1 MQVNFP
7 FITMDHSQLFFD
19 HLAPTNPF
27 PVGIEIDF
35 AEGSWIYGPKGKWLD
50 LIAGIAV
57 CSVGH
62 RHPKVVKAIHEQTD
76 RYLHTMVYGEYVQDA
91 NTKLAQKLT
100 SLLPNSL
107 NCIYLVNSGTEAN
120 EAAIKLARRATGR
133 SQIISFHKS
142 YHGNT
147 LGSLSISGNET
158 KKAAFR
164 PLIPDVDFI
173 TLNRFEELN
182 QITNKTAA
190 VILEPVQGDAGVRTA
205 ENDYLVAL
213 RNKCTEVGA
222 LLIFDEIQS
231 GVGRTGTWYYFQ
243 QTPVIPDAFTTAKG
257 FGGGLPIGALVASKE
272 LHALWAHS
280 PMLGHITTF
289 GGNPVC
295 SASALAV
302 LETIEEEKLMEFIP
316 EKANFIRSQ
325 LKHPQILE
333 IRNRGLMFAVDLP
346 SEEHVGRLFD
356 YCLDHGVIIYR
367 FLSSPSSFRMAPPL
381 TISIEELAWGMRII
395 LDGLNTL

>member
-1 MQVNFP
+1 
-7 FITMDHSQLFFD
+7 MDHTQLFFN

-27 PVGIEIDF
+27 PVGIEIDY

-62 RHPKVVKAIHEQTD
+62 RHPKVVAAIHHQVD
-76 RYLHTMVYGEYVQDA
+76 RYLHTMVYGEYVQDV
-91 NTKLAQKLT
+91 NTRLAQKLT
-100 SLLPNSL
+100 SLLPSTL
-107 NCIYLVNSGTEAN
+107 DCVYLVNSGTEAN
-120 EAAIKLARRATGR
+120 EAAIKMARRATGR

-147 LGSLSISGNET
+147 MGSLSISGNET

-173 TLNRFEELN
+173 SLNDFADLDR
-182 QITNKTAA
+182 ITSRTAG

-205 ENDYLVAL
+205 HNDYLVAL

-231 GVGRTGTWYYFQ
+231 GVGRTGSWYYFQ
-243 QTPVIPDAFTTAKG
+243 QTPVVPDAFTTAKG
-257 FGGGLPIGALVASKE
+257 FGGGLPIGALVASKT
-272 LHALWAHS
+272 LQGLWAHA

-302 LETIEEEKLMEFIP
+302 LETIESEKLMDQIP
-316 EKANFIRSQ
+316 EKANFIRSR
-325 LKHPQILE
+325 LNHPQILE
-333 IRNRGLMFAVDLP
+333 IRNRGLMFAVDLK
-346 SEEHVGRLFD
+346 SEEEVGALFD
-356 YCLDHGVIIYR
+356 YCLQNGVIIYR

-381 TISIEELAWGMRII
+381 TISLEELEFGMKVI
-395 LDGLNTL
+395 LEGLNSLK

>member
-1 MQVNFP
+1 
-7 FITMDHSQLFFD
+7 MDHTQLFFN

-27 PVGIEIDF
+27 PVGIEIDY

-62 RHPKVVKAIHEQTD
+62 RHPKVVAAIHHQVD

-91 NTKLAQKLT
+91 NTRLAQKLT
-100 SLLPNSL
+100 SLLPSTL
-107 NCIYLVNSGTEAN
+107 DCVYLVNSGTEAN
-120 EAAIKLARRATGR
+120 EAAIKMARRATGR

-147 LGSLSISGNET
+147 MGSLSISGNET

-173 TLNRFEELN
+173 SLNDFADLDR
-182 QITNKTAA
+182 ITSRTAG

-205 ENDYLVAL
+205 HNDYLVAL

-231 GVGRTGTWYYFQ
+231 GVGRTGSWYYFQ
-243 QTPVIPDAFTTAKG
+243 QTPVVPDAFTTAKG
-257 FGGGLPIGALVASKE
+257 FGGGLPIGALVASKT
-272 LHALWAHS
+272 LQGLWAHA

-302 LETIEEEKLMEFIP
+302 LETIESENLMADIP
-316 EKANFIRSQ
+316 QKAEFIRSR
-325 LKHPQILE
+325 LNHPQILE
-333 IRNRGLMFAVDLP
+333 IRNRGLMFAVDLK
-346 SEEHVGRLFD
+346 SEAEVGALFD
-356 YCLDHGVIIYR
+356 YCLQNGVIIYR

-381 TISIEELAWGMRII
+381 TISLEELEFGMKVI
-395 LDGLNTL
+395 LEGLNSIK

>member
-1 MQVNFP
+1 
-7 FITMDHSQLFFD
+7 MDHSQLFFN

-27 PVGIEIDF
+27 PVGIEIDY

-57 CSVGH
+57 CWVGH
-62 RHPKVVKAIHEQTD
+62 RHPNVAKAIHQQVD
-76 RYLHTMVYGEYVQDA
+76 PYLHTMVDGEYIQDA
-91 NTKLAQKLT
+91 NTKLAHKLT
-100 SLLPNSL
+100 SLLPASL
-107 NCIYLVNSGTEAN
+107 DCVYLVNSGTEAN
-120 EAAIKLARRATGR
+120 EAAIKMARRATGR

-147 LGSLSISGNET
+147 MGSLSISGNET

-164 PLIPDVDFI
+164 PLIPDVEFISLNDFADLDRI
-173 TLNRFEELN
+173 TS
-182 QITNKTAA
+182 QTAG

-205 ENDYLVAL
+205 HNDYLVAL

-222 LLIFDEIQS
+222 LLIFDEIQC

-243 QTPVIPDAFTTAKG
+243 QTPVVPDALTTAKG

-272 LHALWAHS
+272 LHGLWAHS

-295 SASALAV
+295 SAAALAV
-302 LETIEEEKLMEFIP
+302 LQTIEEEKLMEAIP
-316 EKANFIRSQ
+316 EKANFIQ
-325 LKHPQILE
+325 NKLKHPQILE
-333 IRNRGLMFAVDLP
+333 IRNQGLMFAVDLK
-346 SEEHVGRLFD
+346 SEEEVGKLFD
-356 YCLDHGVIIYR
+356 YCLNNGVIIYR
-367 FLSSPSSFRMAPPL
+367 FLSSPSSFRMSPPL
-381 TISIEELAWGMRII
+381 TISMEELEFGMKVI
-395 LDGLNTL
+395 LEGLDIL

>member
-1 MQVNFP
+1 
-7 FITMDHSQLFFD
+7 MDHSQLFFK

-27 PVGIEIDF
+27 PVGIEIDY

-62 RHPKVVKAIHEQTD
+62 RHPNVVAAIHQQVD

-91 NTKLAQKLT
+91 NTRLAQKLT
-100 SLLPNSL
+100 SLLPSTL
-107 NCIYLVNSGTEAN
+107 DCVYLVNSGTEAN
-120 EAAIKLARRATGR
+120 EAAIKMARRATGR

-147 LGSLSISGNET
+147 MGSLSISGNET

-173 TLNRFEELN
+173 QLNRWEDLDR
-182 QITNKTAA
+182 ITSNTAG

-205 ENDYLVAL
+205 HNDYLVAL

-222 LLIFDEIQS
+222 LLIFDEIQC
-231 GVGRTGTWYYFQ
+231 GVGRTGSWYYFQ
-243 QTPVIPDAFTTAKG
+243 QTPVVPDAFTTAKG

-272 LHALWAHS
+272 LHGLWAHA

-302 LETIEEEKLMEFIP
+302 LETIESEKLMDQIP
-316 EKANFIRSQ
+316 EKANFIRSR
-325 LKHPQILE
+325 LNHPQILE
-333 IRNRGLMFAVDLP
+333 IRNEGLMFAVDLK
-346 SEEHVGRLFD
+346 SEEEVGKLFD
-356 YCLDHGVIIYR
+356 YCLQNGVIIYR

-381 TISIEELAWGMRII
+381 TISLEELEFGMKVI
-395 LDGLNTL
+395 LEGLNALK

>member
-1 MQVNFP
+1 
-7 FITMDHSQLFFD
+7 MDHTQLFFN

-27 PVGIEIDF
+27 PVGIEIDY

-62 RHPKVVKAIHEQTD
+62 RHPKVVAAIHHQVD
-76 RYLHTMVYGEYVQDA
+76 RYLHTMVYGEYVQDV
-91 NTKLAQKLT
+91 NTRLAQKLT
-100 SLLPNSL
+100 SLLPSTL
-107 NCIYLVNSGTEAN
+107 DCVYLVNSGTEAN
-120 EAAIKLARRATGR
+120 EAAIKMARRATGR

-147 LGSLSISGNET
+147 MGSLSISGNET

-173 TLNRFEELN
+173 ALNNWEDLDR
-182 QITNKTAA
+182 ITSHTAG

-205 ENDYLVAL
+205 HNDYLVAL

-231 GVGRTGTWYYFQ
+231 GVGRTGSWYYFQ
-243 QTPVIPDAFTTAKG
+243 QTPVVPDAFTTAKG
-257 FGGGLPIGALVASKE
+257 FGGGLPIGALVASKT
-272 LHALWAHS
+272 LQGLWAHA

-302 LETIEEEKLMEFIP
+302 LETIESEKLMDQIP
-316 EKANFIRSQ
+316 EKANFIRSR
-325 LKHPQILE
+325 LNHPQILE
-333 IRNRGLMFAVDLP
+333 IRNRGLMFAVDLK
-346 SEEHVGRLFD
+346 SEEEVGALFD
-356 YCLDHGVIIYR
+356 YCLQNGVIIYR

-381 TISIEELAWGMRII
+381 TISLEELEFGMKVI
-395 LDGLNTL
+395 LEGLNSLK

>member
-1 MQVNFP
+1 
-7 FITMDHSQLFFD
+7 MDHSQLFFK

-27 PVGIEIDF
+27 PVGIEIDY

-62 RHPKVVKAIHEQTD
+62 RHPNIVAAIHQQVD

-91 NTKLAQKLT
+91 NTRLAQKLT
-100 SLLPNSL
+100 SLLPSTL
-107 NCIYLVNSGTEAN
+107 DCVYLVNSGTEAN
-120 EAAIKLARRATGR
+120 EAAIKMARRATGR

-147 LGSLSISGNET
+147 MGSLSISGNET

-173 TLNRFEELN
+173 QLNRWEDLDR
-182 QITNKTAA
+182 ITSNTAG
-190 VILEPVQGDAGVRTA
+190 VILEPVQGDAGVRIA
-205 ENDYLVAL
+205 HNDYLVAL

-222 LLIFDEIQS
+222 LLIFDEIQC
-231 GVGRTGTWYYFQ
+231 GVGRTGSWYYFQ
-243 QTPVIPDAFTTAKG
+243 QTPVVPDAFTTAKG

-302 LETIEEEKLMEFIP
+302 LETIESEKLMDQIP
-316 EKANFIRSQ
+316 EKANFIRSR
-325 LKHPQILE
+325 LNHPQILE
-333 IRNRGLMFAVDLP
+333 IRNEGLMFAVDLK
-346 SEEHVGRLFD
+346 SEEEVGKLFD
-356 YCLDHGVIIYR
+356 YCLKHGVIIYR

-381 TISIEELAWGMRII
+381 TISLEELEFGMKVI
-395 LDGLNTL
+395 LEGLNALK

>member
-1 MQVNFP
+1 
-7 FITMDHSQLFFD
+7 MDHTQLFFN

-27 PVGIEIDF
+27 PVGIEIDY

-62 RHPKVVKAIHEQTD
+62 RHPKVVAAIHHQVD

-91 NTKLAQKLT
+91 NTRLAQKLT
-100 SLLPNSL
+100 SLLPSTL
-107 NCIYLVNSGTEAN
+107 DCVYLVNSGTEAN
-120 EAAIKLARRATGR
+120 EAAIKMARRATGR

-147 LGSLSISGNET
+147 MGSLSISGNET

-173 TLNRFEELN
+173 SLNDFADLDR
-182 QITNKTAA
+182 ITSRTAG

-205 ENDYLVAL
+205 HNDYLVAL

-231 GVGRTGTWYYFQ
+231 GVGRTGSWYYFQ
-243 QTPVIPDAFTTAKG
+243 QTPVVPDAFTTAKG
-257 FGGGLPIGALVASKE
+257 FGGGLPIGALVASKT
-272 LHALWAHS
+272 LQGLWAHA

-302 LETIEEEKLMEFIP
+302 LETIESENLMADIP
-316 EKANFIRSQ
+316 QKAEFIRSR
-325 LKHPQILE
+325 LNHPQILE
-333 IRNRGLMFAVDLP
+333 IRNRGLMFAVDLK
-346 SEEHVGRLFD
+346 SEAEVGALFD
-356 YCLDHGVIIYR
+356 YCLQNGVIIYR

-381 TISIEELAWGMRII
+381 TISLEELEFGMKVI
-395 LDGLNTL
+395 LEGLNSLK

>member
-1 MQVNFP
+1 
-7 FITMDHSQLFFD
+7 MDHTQLFFN

-27 PVGIEIDF
+27 PVGIEIDY
-35 AEGSWIYGPKGKWLD
+35 AEVSWIYGPKGKWLD

-62 RHPKVVKAIHEQTD
+62 RHPKVVAAIHHQVD
-76 RYLHTMVYGEYVQDA
+76 RYLHTMVYGEYVQDV
-91 NTKLAQKLT
+91 NTRLAQKLT
-100 SLLPNSL
+100 SLLPSTL
-107 NCIYLVNSGTEAN
+107 DCVYLVNSGTEAN
-120 EAAIKLARRATGR
+120 EAAIKMARRATGR
-133 SQIISFHKS
+133 SQIISFNKS

-147 LGSLSISGNET
+147 MGSLSISGNET

-173 TLNRFEELN
+173 ELN
-182 QITNKTAA
+182 NWEDLDRITSRTAG

-205 ENDYLVAL
+205 HNDYLVAL
-213 RNKCTEVGA
+213 RNKCTEVGT

-231 GVGRTGTWYYFQ
+231 GVGRTGSWYYFQ
-243 QTPVIPDAFTTAKG
+243 QTPVVPDAFTTAKG
-257 FGGGLPIGALVASKE
+257 FGGGLPIGALVASKT
-272 LHALWAHS
+272 LQGLWAHA

-302 LETIEEEKLMEFIP
+302 LETIESEKLMDQIP
-316 EKANFIRSQ
+316 EKANFIRSR
-325 LKHPQILE
+325 LNHPQILE
-333 IRNRGLMFAVDLP
+333 IRNRGLMFAVDLK
-346 SEEHVGRLFD
+346 SEAEVGALFD
-356 YCLDHGVIIYR
+356 HCLQNGVIIYR

-381 TISIEELAWGMRII
+381 TISLEELEFGMKVI
-395 LDGLNTL
+395 LEGLNSLK

>member
-1 MQVNFP
+1 
-7 FITMDHSQLFFD
+7 MDHTQLFFN

-27 PVGIEIDF
+27 PVGIEIDY

-62 RHPKVVKAIHEQTD
+62 RHPKVVAAIHHQVD

-91 NTKLAQKLT
+91 NTRLAQKLT
-100 SLLPNSL
+100 SLLPSTL
-107 NCIYLVNSGTEAN
+107 DCVYLVNSGTEAN
-120 EAAIKLARRATGR
+120 EAAIKMARRATGR

-147 LGSLSISGNET
+147 MGSLSISGNET

-173 TLNRFEELN
+173 GLNNWEDLDR
-182 QITNKTAA
+182 ITSRTAG

-205 ENDYLVAL
+205 HNDYLVAL

-231 GVGRTGTWYYFQ
+231 GVGRTGSWYYFQ
-243 QTPVIPDAFTTAKG
+243 QTPVVPDAFTTAKG
-257 FGGGLPIGALVASKE
+257 FGGGLPIGALVASKT
-272 LHALWAHS
+272 LQGLWAHA

-302 LETIEEEKLMEFIP
+302 LETIESENLMADIP
-316 EKANFIRSQ
+316 QKAEFIRSR
-325 LKHPQILE
+325 LNHPQILE
-333 IRNRGLMFAVDLP
+333 IRNRGLMFAVDLK
-346 SEEHVGRLFD
+346 SEAEVGALFD
-356 YCLDHGVIIYR
+356 YCLQNGVIIYR

-381 TISIEELAWGMRII
+381 TISLEELEFGMKVI
-395 LDGLNTL
+395 LEGLNSLK

>member
-1 MQVNFP
+1 
-7 FITMDHSQLFFD
+7 MDHQQIFFN
-19 HLAPTNPF
+19 HLAPTNPY
-27 PVGIEIDF
+27 PVGIEIDY

-62 RHPKVVKAIHEQTD
+62 RHPNVVKAIQQQVD
-76 RYLHTMVYGEYVQDA
+76 RYLHTMVYGEYIQDA

-100 SLLPNSL
+100 SLLPPVL
-107 NCIYLVNSGTEAN
+107 NCVYLVNSGTEAN
-120 EAAIKLARRATGR
+120 EAAIKMARRATGR
-133 SQIISFHKS
+133 SQIISFNKS

-158 KKAAFR
+158 KQAAFR

-173 TLNRFEELN
+173 TLNDFADLDR
-182 QITNKTAA
+182 ITTQTAG

-205 ENDYLVAL
+205 HNDYLVAL
-213 RNKCTEVGA
+213 RNKCTEVGS

-231 GVGRTGTWYYFQ
+231 GVGRTGSWYYFQ
-243 QTPVIPDAFTTAKG
+243 QTPVVPDAFTTAKG

-272 LHALWAHS
+272 LHGLWAHS

-295 SASALAV
+295 SAAALAV
-302 LETIEEEKLMEFIP
+302 LQTIEVEKLMEAIP
-316 EKANFIRSQ
+316 EKANFIRNT
-325 LKHPQILE
+325 LKHSQILE
-333 IRNRGLMFAVDLP
+333 VRNQGLMFAVDLK
-346 SEEHVGRLFD
+346 SEDEVGKLFD
-356 YCLDHGVIIYR
+356 FCLMKGVIIYR
-367 FLSSPSSFRMAPPL
+367 FLSSPSSFRMSPPL
-381 TISIEELAWGMRII
+381 TISLEELELGMKVI
-395 LDGLNTL
+395 LEGLDTL

>member
-1 MQVNFP
+1 
-7 FITMDHSQLFFD
+7 MDHTQLFFK

-27 PVGIEIDF
+27 PVGIEIDYS
-35 AEGSWIYGPKGKWLD
+35 EGSWIYGPKGKWLD

-62 RHPKVVKAIHEQTD
+62 RHPKVVAAIHQQVD
-76 RYLHTMVYGEYVQDA
+76 RYLHTMVYGEYVQDV
-91 NTKLAQKLT
+91 NTRLAQKLT
-100 SLLPNSL
+100 SLLPSTL
-107 NCIYLVNSGTEAN
+107 DCVYLVNSGTEAN
-120 EAAIKLARRATGR
+120 EAAIKMARRATGR

-147 LGSLSISGNET
+147 MGSLSISGNET

-173 TLNRFEELN
+173 GLNNWEDLDR
-182 QITNKTAA
+182 ITSRTAG

-205 ENDYLVAL
+205 HNDYLVAL

-231 GVGRTGTWYYFQ
+231 GVGRTGSWYYFQ
-243 QTPVIPDAFTTAKG
+243 QTPVVPDAFTTAKG
-257 FGGGLPIGALVASKE
+257 FGGGLPIGALVASKT
-272 LHALWAHS
+272 LQGLWAHT

-302 LETIEEEKLMEFIP
+302 LETIESENLMADIP
-316 EKANFIRSQ
+316 QKAEFIRSR
-325 LKHPQILE
+325 LNHPQILE
-333 IRNRGLMFAVDLP
+333 IRNRGLMFAVDLK
-346 SEEHVGRLFD
+346 SEAEVGALFD
-356 YCLDHGVIIYR
+356 YCLQNGVIIYR

-381 TISIEELAWGMRII
+381 TISLEELEFGMKVI
-395 LDGLNTL
+395 LEGLNSLK

>member
-1 MQVNFP
+1 
-7 FITMDHSQLFFD
+7 MDHSQLFFK

-27 PVGIEIDF
+27 PVGIEIDY

-62 RHPKVVKAIHEQTD
+62 RHPNVVAAIHQQVD

-91 NTKLAQKLT
+91 NTRLAQKLT
-100 SLLPNSL
+100 SLLPSTL
-107 NCIYLVNSGTEAN
+107 DCIYLVNSGTEAN
-120 EAAIKLARRATGR
+120 EAAIKMARRATGR

-147 LGSLSISGNET
+147 MGSLSISGNET

-173 TLNRFEELN
+173 QLNRWEDLDR
-182 QITNKTAA
+182 ITSNTAG

-205 ENDYLVAL
+205 HNDYLVAL

-222 LLIFDEIQS
+222 LLIFDEIQC
-231 GVGRTGTWYYFQ
+231 GVGRTGSWYYFQ
-243 QTPVIPDAFTTAKG
+243 QTPVVPDAFTTAKG

-272 LHALWAHS
+272 LHGLWAHA

-302 LETIEEEKLMEFIP
+302 LETIESEKLMDQIP
-316 EKANFIRSQ
+316 EKANFIRSR
-325 LKHPQILE
+325 LNHPQILE
-333 IRNRGLMFAVDLP
+333 IRNEGLMFAVDLK
-346 SEEHVGRLFD
+346 SEEEVGKLFD
-356 YCLDHGVIIYR
+356 YCLQNGVIIYR

-381 TISIEELAWGMRII
+381 TISLEELEFGMKVI
-395 LDGLNTL
+395 LEGLNALK

>member
-1 MQVNFP
+1 
-7 FITMDHSQLFFD
+7 MDHSQLFFK

-27 PVGIEIDF
+27 PVGIEIDY

-62 RHPKVVKAIHEQTD
+62 RHPNVVAAIHQQVD

-91 NTKLAQKLT
+91 NTRLAQKLT
-100 SLLPNSL
+100 SLLPSTL
-107 NCIYLVNSGTEAN
+107 DCIYLVNSGTEAN
-120 EAAIKLARRATGR
+120 EAAIKMARRATGR

-147 LGSLSISGNET
+147 MGSLSISGNET

-173 TLNRFEELN
+173 QLNRWEDLDR
-182 QITNKTAA
+182 ITSNTAG

-205 ENDYLVAL
+205 HNDYLVAL

-222 LLIFDEIQS
+222 LLIFDEIQC
-231 GVGRTGTWYYFQ
+231 GVGRTGSWYYFQ
-243 QTPVIPDAFTTAKG
+243 QTPVVPDAFTTAKG

-272 LHALWAHS
+272 LHALWAHA

-302 LETIEEEKLMEFIP
+302 LETIESEKLMDQIP
-316 EKANFIRSQ
+316 EKANFIRSR
-325 LKHPQILE
+325 LNHPQILE
-333 IRNRGLMFAVDLP
+333 IRNEGLMFAVDLK
-346 SEEHVGRLFD
+346 SEEEVGKLFD
-356 YCLDHGVIIYR
+356 YCLQNGVIIYR

-381 TISIEELAWGMRII
+381 TISLEELEFGMKVI
-395 LDGLNTL
+395 LEGLNVLK

>member
-1 MQVNFP
+1 MN
-7 FITMDHSQLFFD
+7 HSQLFFN

-27 PVGIEIDF
+27 PVGIEIDY

-62 RHPKVVKAIHEQTD
+62 RHPNVVKAIHQQVD
-76 RYLHTMVYGEYVQDA
+76 RYLHTMVYGEYIQDA
-91 NTKLAQKLT
+91 NTRLAQKLT
-100 SLLPNSL
+100 SILPSSL
-107 NCIYLVNSGTEAN
+107 DCVYLVNSGTEAN
-120 EAAIKLARRATGR
+120 EAAIKMARRATGR
-133 SQIISFHKS
+133 SQIISFNKS

-147 LGSLSISGNET
+147 MGSLSISGNET

-164 PLIPDVDFI
+164 PLVPDVEFISLNDFADLDRI
-173 TLNRFEELN
+173 TS
-182 QITNKTAA
+182 QTAG

-205 ENDYLVAL
+205 HNEYLVAL

-222 LLIFDEIQS
+222 LLIFDEIQC
-231 GVGRTGTWYYFQ
+231 GIGRTGTWYYFQ
-243 QTPVIPDAFTTAKG
+243 QTPVVPDAFTTAKG

-272 LHALWAHS
+272 LQGLWAHS

-295 SASALAV
+295 SAAALAV
-302 LETIEEEKLMEFIP
+302 LQTIEEEQLMEAIP
-316 EKANFIRSQ
+316 EKANFIRNT
-325 LKHPQILE
+325 LKHSQILE
-333 IRNRGLMFAVDLP
+333 IRNQGLMFAVDLK
-346 SEEHVGRLFD
+346 SEEEVGKLFD
-356 YCLDHGVIIYR
+356 YCLKNGVIIYR
-367 FLSSPSSFRMAPPL
+367 FLSSPSSFRMSPPL
-381 TISIEELAWGMRII
+381 TISLEELELGMTVI

>member
-1 MQVNFP
+1 
-7 FITMDHSQLFFD
+7 MDHSQLFFK

-27 PVGIEIDF
+27 PVGIEIDY

-62 RHPKVVKAIHEQTD
+62 RHPNVVSAIHQQVD

-91 NTKLAQKLT
+91 NTRLAQKLT
-100 SLLPNSL
+100 SLLPSTL
-107 NCIYLVNSGTEAN
+107 DCVYLVNSGTEAN
-120 EAAIKLARRATGR
+120 EAAIKMARRATGR

-147 LGSLSISGNET
+147 MGSLSISGNET

-173 TLNRFEELN
+173 QLNRWEDLDR
-182 QITNKTAA
+182 ITSRTAG

-205 ENDYLVAL
+205 HNDYLVAL

-222 LLIFDEIQS
+222 LLIFDEIQC
-231 GVGRTGTWYYFQ
+231 GVGRTGSWYYFQ
-243 QTPVIPDAFTTAKG
+243 QTPVVPDAFTTAKG

-272 LHALWAHS
+272 LHGLWAHA

-302 LETIEEEKLMEFIP
+302 LETIESEKLMDQIP
-316 EKANFIRSQ
+316 EKANFIRSR
-325 LKHPQILE
+325 LNHPQILE
-333 IRNRGLMFAVDLP
+333 IRNEGLMFAVDLK
-346 SEEHVGRLFD
+346 SEEEVGKLFD
-356 YCLDHGVIIYR
+356 YCLQNGVIIYR

-381 TISIEELAWGMRII
+381 TISLEELEFGMKVI
-395 LDGLNTL
+395 LEGLNALK

>member
-1 MQVNFP
+1 
-7 FITMDHSQLFFD
+7 MDHQQIFFN
-19 HLAPTNPF
+19 HLAPTNPY
-27 PVGIEIDF
+27 PVGIEIDY

-62 RHPKVVKAIHEQTD
+62 RHPNVVKAIQQQVD
-76 RYLHTMVYGEYVQDA
+76 RYLHTMVYGEYIQDA

-100 SLLPNSL
+100 SLLPPVL
-107 NCIYLVNSGTEAN
+107 NCVYLVNSGTEAN
-120 EAAIKLARRATGR
+120 EAAIKMARRATGR
-133 SQIISFHKS
+133 SQIISFNKS

-158 KKAAFR
+158 KQAAFR

-173 TLNRFEELN
+173 TLNDFADLDR
-182 QITNKTAA
+182 ITTQTAG

-205 ENDYLVAL
+205 HNDYLVAL
-213 RNKCTEVGA
+213 RNKCTEVGS

-231 GVGRTGTWYYFQ
+231 GVGRTGSWYYFQ
-243 QTPVIPDAFTTAKG
+243 QTPVVPDAFTTAKG

-272 LHALWAHS
+272 LHGLWAHS

-295 SASALAV
+295 SAAALAV
-302 LETIEEEKLMEFIP
+302 LQTIEVEKLMEAIP
-316 EKANFIRSQ
+316 EKANFIRNT
-325 LKHPQILE
+325 LKHSQILE
-333 IRNRGLMFAVDLP
+333 VRNQGLMFAVDLK
-346 SEEHVGRLFD
+346 SEDEVGKLFD
-356 YCLDHGVIIYR
+356 FCLMKGVIIYR
-367 FLSSPSSFRMAPPL
+367 FLSSPSSFRMSPPL
-381 TISIEELAWGMRII
+381 TISQEELELGMKVI
-395 LDGLNTL
+395 LEGLDTL